1 VLKGFKDFIVRG
13 NVIDLAV
20 AFVVGAAFTALVA
33 VFGEALINPIISVFG
48 GDNTLGWGFEIVSGN
63 EATFVDLGAIVT
75 AAITFLITAAV
86 VYFIF
91 VAPMNTY
98 REKFGPAEEEEEVA
112 DDVALLTEIRDLL
125 AERGVGS
132 NAEAEA
138 DKS

>member
-33 VFGEALINPIISVFG
+33 VFGEALINPIISAIG
-48 GDNTLGWGFEIVSGN
+48 GDNELGWGFEIVSGN
-63 EATFVDLGAIVT
+63 QATFVNVGAIVT
-75 AAITFLITAAV
+75 AAITFLITTAV

-91 VAPMNTY
+91 VAPMNAY
-98 REKFGPAEEEEEVA
+98 REKFGEADEGEEVS

-125 AERGVGS
+125 AERRGS
-132 NAEAEA
+132 T
-138 DKS
+138 D